1 MSLPCFNNFR
11 YLFYIDLEGK
21 TQKII
26 PSNISYFITPV
37 SLAFWIM
44 SDGFYSKRDG
54 YVSLCSDDFLHEDTK
69 ILMDILQNKFKF
81 KCRTETKG
89 KGLRIII
96 KKESLPE
103 LQLLIQD
110 YVIPSMQYKI
120 GLNLDYK
127 F

>member
-1 MSLPCFNNFR
+1 M
-11 YLFYIDLEGK
+11 DLEGK
-21 TQKII
+21 TTKII
-26 PSNISYFITPV
+26 PSNINDFITPV

-54 YVSLCSDDFLHEDTK
+54 YVGLCTDDFLHKDTQ

-81 KCRTETKG
+81 NCRTEKKG

-96 KKESLPE
+96 KKESLPD
-103 LQLLIQD
+103 LQLLVLDHI
-110 YVIPSMQYKI
+110 IPSMQYKI
-120 GLNLDYK
+120 GLNLGYK